1 MAQCGMARPRP
12 LARPAAFPDAT
23 SENGGPEPRDEER
36 VREAI
41 VDAVMSH
48 RLPPGTR
55 LVETPLT
62 EAFGVSRSL
71 LRRVLVRLAN
81 EKVVELAHNRGATV
95 AQPSQSEMREVFEVR
110 RLLEGGILRA
120 LAGRASPRALAEIR
134 ALVRDE
140 RKAYEAGEWSRWIR
154 LSGEYHLQVAR
165 LLGNAELHA
174 ILKGLIARTTLMIAL
189 YDSPGHNACSF
200 DEHDAILDALA
211 AGDSERACAL
221 MSQHL
226 ASAEHQLHRDDGK
239 GEVDLLAL
247 FGTR

>member
-1 MAQCGMARPRP
+1 MARPRT
-12 LARPAAFPDAT
+12 LAPRPEAPTEVPGA
-23 SENGGPEPRDEER
+23 EGRDEER

-95 AQPSQSEMREVFEVR
+95 AQPSQAEMRDVFEVR

-120 LAGRASPRALAEIR
+120 LPGRAPRAALAKVR

-140 RKAYEAGEWSRWIR
+140 RTAFGHGEWSKWIR
-154 LSGEYHLQVAR
+154 LSGEYHLQLAR
-165 LLGNAELHA
+165 LLENAELSA
-174 ILKGLIARTTLMIAL
+174 ILKSLIARTTLMIAL

-200 DEHDAILDALA
+200 DEHDAILDALET
-211 AGDSERACAL
+211 GDSERACAL

-226 ASAEHQLHRDDGK
+226 ATAERKLHREKSDTD
-239 GEVDLLAL
+239 VDLVAL
-247 FGTR
+247 FGANQATS

>member
-1 MAQCGMARPRP
+1 MARPRN
-12 LARPAAFPDAT
+12 LAPQPDAP
-23 SENGGPEPRDEER
+23 PEVSGAERLDEER

-95 AQPSQSEMREVFEVR
+95 AQPGQAEMRNVFEVR

-120 LAGRASPRALAEIR
+120 LSERAPRDALAKFR
-134 ALVRDE
+134 TLVCEE
-140 RKAYEAGEWSRWIR
+140 RGAFERGEWSKWIR
-154 LSGEYHLQVAR
+154 LSGEYHLQLAR
-165 LLGNAELHA
+165 LLDNAELSA
-174 ILKGLIARTTLMIAL
+174 ILKSLIARTTLMIAL

-200 DEHDAILDALA
+200 DEHDAILDALET
-211 AGDSERACAL
+211 GDSERACAL

-226 ASAEHQLHRDDGK
+226 ATAERKLNREKADTD
-239 GEVDLLAL
+239 VDLVAL
-247 FGTR
+247 FGAKRATS

>member
-1 MAQCGMARPRP
+1 
-12 LARPAAFPDAT
+12 
-23 SENGGPEPRDEER
+23 
-36 VREAI
+36 
-41 VDAVMSH
+41 MSH

-95 AQPSQSEMREVFEVR
+95 AQPSQAETRDVFEVR
-110 RLLEGGILRA
+110 RLLEGGVLRA
-120 LAGRASPRALAEIR
+120 LSERTPRGSFAKVR

-140 RKAYEAGEWSRWIR
+140 RSAFERGEWSKWIR
-154 LSGEYHLQVAR
+154 LSGEYHLQLAR
-165 LLGNAELHA
+165 LLDNAELSA
-174 ILKGLIARTTLMIAL
+174 ILKSLIARTTLMIAL

-200 DEHDAILDALA
+200 DEHDAILDALET
-211 AGDSERACAL
+211 GDSERACAL

-226 ASAEHQLHRDDGK
+226 ATAERKLHREKADTD
-239 GEVDLLAL
+239 VDLVAL
-247 FGTR
+247 FGARHAKS

>member
-1 MAQCGMARPRP
+1 MARPRP
-12 LARPAAFPDAT
+12 LAPAGASRPDAA
-23 SENGGPEPRDEER
+23 PEAPGRESRDEER

-95 AQPSQSEMREVFEVR
+95 AQPSQAEMRDVFEVR

-120 LAGRASPRALAEIR
+120 LPGRVSPRALAKIR
-134 ALVRDE
+134 ALVSDE
-140 RKAYEAGEWSRWIR
+140 RAAFAAGEWSRWIR

-165 LLGNAELHA
+165 LLDNAELHA

-200 DEHDAILDALA
+200 DEHDAILDALS
-211 AGDSERACAL
+211 AGDSERACSL
-221 MSQHL
+221 MSRHL
-226 ASAEHQLHRDDGK
+226 STAEHKLHRESAGGD
-239 GEVDLLAL
+239 VDLVAL
-247 FGTR
+247 FGPPS

>member
-1 MAQCGMARPRP
+1 MARPRP
-12 LARPAAFPDAT
+12 LARAPSAAVPVDGA
-23 SENGGPEPRDEER
+23 EVRDEER

-41 VDAVMSH
+41 VEAVMSH

-110 RLLEGGILRA
+110 RLLEGGVLRA
-120 LAGRASPRALAEIR
+120 LDGRASPRALAEIR

-140 RKAYEAGEWSRWIR
+140 RAAYEAGEWSRWIR
-154 LSGEYHLQVAR
+154 LSGQYHLEIAR

-174 ILKGLIARTTLMIAL
+174 ILKSLIARTTLMIAL

-200 DEHDAILDALA
+200 LEHDAILDALE
-211 AGDSERACAL
+211 AGDRERACAA

-226 ASAEHQLHRDDGK
+226 AAAEHQLQRESGK
-239 GEVDLLAL
+239 EEVDLVAL